1 VTRPHPL
8 AGLSEA
14 LGARPPKGLAALP
27 PAALE
32 ELELAVREAR
42 TRQGEALE
50 KSLDTSLRVAPR
62 PLRPLLRKV
71 LMG

>member
-1 VTRPHPL
+1 MKRPHPL

-14 LGARPPKGLAALP
+14 LEARPPKGLAALP

-42 TRQGEALE
+42 NRQGQALE
-50 KSLDTSLRVAPR
+50 DSLAASLRVAPR
-62 PLRPLLRKV
+62 PLRPVLRKV
-71 LMG
+71 LLG